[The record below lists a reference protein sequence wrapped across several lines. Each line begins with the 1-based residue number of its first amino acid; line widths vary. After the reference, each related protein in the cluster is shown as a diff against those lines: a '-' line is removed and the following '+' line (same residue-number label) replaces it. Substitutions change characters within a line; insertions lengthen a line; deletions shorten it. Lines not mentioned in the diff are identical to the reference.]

1 MDLAASS
8 SSAQTV
14 QHPAIEKAREKQK
27 RKINEAITGLKPE
40 DQIEFLI
47 SRLAESDVANND
59 QKKEL
64 EQIKRES
71 GKLNTVDFFN
81 FLP

>member
-14 QHPAIEKAREKQK
+14 ESPAIEKAREKQ
-27 RKINEAITGLKPE
+27 RRRINEAITGLKPQ

-47 SRLAESDVANND
+47 SRLAESDVANGD

-64 EQIKRES
+64 EQIKREN
-71 GKLNTVDFFN
+71 GKLNTVIIFY
-81 FLP
+81 